1 MRIEGKDYR
10 TIWFEDNV
18 VKIIDQT
25 KLPHQFIIKDL
36 KTIKDAINA
45 IKIMEVRGAPLI
57 GATAAYG
64 LVLAIIENNDQSFLK
79 KSADELISS
88 RPTAIN
94 LRWAVDRMM
103 NKLSGLNSDKILEIA
118 LNEAKDI
125 CEEDIKFCENIGL
138 NGLKIIEEIY
148 NKKKDTVNILTH
160 CNAGWLA
167 TINWGTATSPIYHAH
182 KKGIPVH
189 VWADETRPRNQG
201 ANLTSYEL
209 NEEGIKN
216 TIIADN
222 TGGIL
227 MQRGEVDM
235 CIVGTDRTL
244 ANGDV
249 CNKVGTYLKAL
260 AAHDNKIPF
269 YVALPSSTIDW
280 NIKDHKD
287 IPIDDTK
294 IWAQRLSYV
303 GELGYE
309 LYVEVKDAKKIY
321 ELIIEKGKD
330 HNLSNCGMHAMDI
343 MRMESGFLH
352 WGHDISPEEN
362 QYQAGLSFTISNKKN
377 VDFIGKSAL
386 EKIDKEK
393 IKTRFAKFT
402 LKDSK
407 PGEPLLLHDEPIY
420 LEDKII
426 GRSTSGNYSFN
437 FKKNLTFGYINND
450 FSNEELQNKNLFIEV
465 EKKKYPIEISNKPLK
480 QTNFKNN

>member
-1 MRIEGKDYR
+1 MQVGCLINEKNHNCNYFIIVLEFKMKIEGKEYH
-10 TIWFEDNV
+10 TIWFKKDI

-25 KLPHQFIIKDL
+25 KLPYKFIIKDL
-36 KTIKDAINA
+36 KTVDDTINA
-45 IKIMEVRGAPLI
+45 IKTMEVRGAPLI

-64 LVLAIIENNDQSFLK
+64 LVLAILENNDQSFLK
-79 KSADELISS
+79 KSAESLISS

-94 LRWAVDRMM
+94 LKWAVDRMM
-103 NKLSGLNSDKILEIA
+103 KKLSVVNSDKILEIA
-118 LNEAKDI
+118 LNEAKEI
-125 CEEDIKFCENIGL
+125 CEEDMKFCKNIGL

-209 NEEGIKN
+209 NEEGVKN

-260 AAHDNKIPF
+260 AAYDNKIPF

-280 NIKDHKD
+280 DIKNHRD
-287 IPIDDTK
+287 IPIEE
-294 IWAQRLSYV
+294 RSLNELSHME
-303 GELGYE
+303 GIDEEGNI
-309 LYVEVKDAKKIY
+309 KKIQIY
-321 ELIIEKGKD
+321 PKKSKAMNLAFDVTPAKYVTGLITEKGIC
-330 HNLSNCGMHAMDI
+330 NAST
-343 MRMESGFLH
+343 E
-352 WGHDISPEEN
+352 
-362 QYQAGLSFTISNKKN
+362 GLKR
-377 VDFIGKSAL
+377 L
-386 EKIDKEK
+386 
-393 IKTRFAKFT
+393 
-402 LKDSK
+402 
-407 PGEPLLLHDEPIY
+407 
-420 LEDKII
+420 
-426 GRSTSGNYSFN
+426 
-437 FKKNLTFGYINND
+437 FK
-450 FSNEELQNKNLFIEV
+450 
-465 EKKKYPIEISNKPLK
+465 
-480 QTNFKNN
+480 